1 MSEESKT
8 FAAIDIGTNS
18 FHLIVAEFLGNGEIK
33 FLNNQRVFLRLA
45 SGEKNNKPFISE
57 EDFEKA
63 ISALGN
69 FTNII
74 TKYKAKVRAVATSA
88 VREAAN
94 NDEFVKRVQLETGI
108 NVEIIDGKT
117 EANLIF
123 MGMKNAIPI
132 KDKYVIGIDI
142 GGGSTEFIY
151 AVDEKIQFAE
161 SVNIGAVRLSKMF
174 FPDYI
179 ITDKSVEECENYV
192 SKLIN
197 ETITYKK
204 NLNLDFA
211 IGSSGTVDTI
221 CLIKQYALKGSA
233 TNRLNGYEFSLD
245 EFDKI
250 YYQIM
255 DLKTSEERMKIPGI
269 ETKRAD
275 VIPAGLIILKQA
287 FKIFN
292 IKNMALSEFALR
304 EGVIYDMID
313 KI

>member
-1 MSEESKT
+1 MSRT
-8 FAAIDIGTNS
+8 LAAVDIGTNS
-18 FHLIVAEFLGNGEIK
+18 FHLIVVEHLDNGSLQH
-33 FLNNQRVFLRLA
+33 LNNQRVFLRLA
-45 SGEKNNKPFISE
+45 SGKKNNKPFIT
-57 EDFEKA
+57 EDDFKKA
-63 ISALGN
+63 IFALGN

-74 TKYKAKVRAVATSA
+74 TKYRAKVRAVATSA

-132 KDKYVIGIDI
+132 KDKSVIGIDI

-174 FPDYI
+174 FPDYL
-179 ITDKSVEECENYV
+179 ITGKVVEECENYV
-192 SKLIN
+192 YDQIN
-197 ETITYKK
+197 NTIKNDK
-204 NLNLDFA
+204 NLKLDFA
-211 IGSSGTVDTI
+211 IGSSGTIDTI

-233 TNRLNGYEFSLD
+233 TNRLNGYEFSLN
-245 EFDKI
+245 EFEKI
-250 YYQIM
+250 YHEIM
-255 DLKTSEERMKIPGI
+255 DLKTSDERMKIPGI
-269 ETKRAD
+269 EAKRAD
-275 VIPAGLIILKQA
+275 VIPAGLIILRQA

-292 IKNMALSEFALR
+292 FKNMVLSEFALR
-304 EGVIYDMID
+304 EGIIYDMIE
-313 KI
+313 KV